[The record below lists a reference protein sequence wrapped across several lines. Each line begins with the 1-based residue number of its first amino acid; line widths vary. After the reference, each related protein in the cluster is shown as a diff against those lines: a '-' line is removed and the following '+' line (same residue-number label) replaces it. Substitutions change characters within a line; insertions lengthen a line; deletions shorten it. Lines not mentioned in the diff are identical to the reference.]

1 MTFIIQAI
9 SIEEGFCRIYAENG
23 VNKCVIN
30 IPQEFLVKPAFSEDG
45 RTLTTENLYGKVF
58 KWDVEAYIEWL

>member
-1 MTFIIQAI
+1 MSFEIQAI
-9 SIEEGFCRIYAENG
+9 SPGDGVCRIYATDGN
-23 VNKCVIN
+23 NKFVVT

-58 KWDVEAYIEWL
+58 EWDVEAYVKWL